1 MATDGDAAGLR
12 GIRVM
17 IAEDEAVVAFDL
29 EFTLAD
35 FGCAVLPPVASVAD
49 ALGLLARERPD
60 VALLDVSLNDG
71 PSTPVA
77 RELAAAGVPYAVT
90 TGYDS
95 GQLAEPLLRDA
106 PQLGKPYQA
115 TELHDLLLRLTGR
128 A

>member
-1 MATDGDAAGLR
+1 MATDGDPAGLR
-12 GIRVM
+12 GIRVL

-29 EFTLAD
+29 EFTLND
-35 FGCAVLPPVASVAD
+35 FGCTVLPPVASVAD
-49 ALGLLARERPD
+49 ALALMARERPD

-77 RELAAAGVPYAVT
+77 QALAAAGIPYVVT

-95 GQLAEPLLRDA
+95 EQLTEPLLRDV

-115 TELHDLLLRLTGR
+115 TELRDTLLRLVGR
-128 A
+128 